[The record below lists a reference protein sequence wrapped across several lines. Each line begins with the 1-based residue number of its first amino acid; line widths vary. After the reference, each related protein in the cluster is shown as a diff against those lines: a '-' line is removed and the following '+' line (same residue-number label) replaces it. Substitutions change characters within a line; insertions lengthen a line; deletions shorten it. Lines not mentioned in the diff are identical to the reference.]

1 MFAKAVGS
9 AAAPTAGLHFTP
21 SLAEDLRERGIGIAE
36 VDLEVGLDT
45 FRPMEA
51 GPIADHRMHR
61 ERFSVPAATVEAVE
75 RTRHLE
81 GRVVAVGT
89 TVVRSLE
96 TAAGVSGLTVGEA
109 ESGLFIT
116 PGYRLR
122 VVDAVITN
130 FHAPRTTLLVM
141 IAALLGPRWREVYA
155 HALDGGYRFLSFGDA
170 MFIDEPVNAR

>member
-1 MFAKAVGS
+1 M
-9 AAAPTAGLHFTP
+9 
-21 SLAEDLRERGIGIAE
+21 
-36 VDLEVGLDT
+36 GLDT

-61 ERFSVPAATVEAVE
+61 ERFSVPAATVEAIE

-96 TAAGVSGLTVGEA
+96 TAAGVSGLSAGEA

-122 VVDAVITN
+122 VVDAVIIDKQITDGILVIWKGVTLPEIKA
-130 FHAPRTTLLVM
+130 FDKVAPR
-141 IAALLGPRWREVYA
+141 LGEDPKTWKKRLR
-155 HALDGGYRFLSFGDA
+155 DS
-170 MFIDEPVNAR
+170 